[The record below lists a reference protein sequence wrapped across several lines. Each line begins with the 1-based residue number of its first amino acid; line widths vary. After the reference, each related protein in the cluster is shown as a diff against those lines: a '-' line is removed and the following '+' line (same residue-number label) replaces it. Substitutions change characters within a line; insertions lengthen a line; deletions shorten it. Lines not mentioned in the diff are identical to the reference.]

1 MFLIIKE
8 AKEAILNFS
17 KRTLKVLRTR
27 FTKLISFDIMP
38 IQKLV
43 SIIVLTY
50 KYLVQIFTNQNQ
62 Q

>member
-8 AKEAILNFS
+8 AKEAILNFL

-27 FTKLISFDIMP
+27 FMKLISFDIMP